1 MTILK
6 ALFISLLGV
15 GCLIAD
21 TYRPP
26 NLDKEIFDI
35 EKLKI
40 DKISESS
47 LFAGLLSVAQDF
59 DEENGD
65 VDYELRAHALGV
77 AGRLKPENDNFLSVL
92 GDLKERGK
100 TVNTS
105 DMTTSRAVAK
115 IYRGL
120 RTLMRKKD
128 NEDNTKLASYCAD
141 IALRLDEGAKEAKK
155 IKAIADEVGKPDWKD
170 MLGSPVYTG
179 GSDERN
185 EYTERSETI
194 PGGKAPK
201 FATNQSSV
209 YALVIR
215 TLSNGRHAGRA
226 SSLSATALRDES
238 VDGIEFHIDQKVGN
252 MMGNS
257 LEEIQKFMRIR
268 HEEDGRVPAGYKV
281 EITFADKD
289 GLVDGPSA
297 GTAMSL
303 ILDSLFTGNKLDES
317 FACTGAITA
326 DGKVTKI
333 GGVAGKIRGATR
345 KKCTIVGVPA
355 QNIPGVSDI
364 YVLDGIDP
372 LINIQVFSLA
382 KFEEALEVASAEKPS
397 EVQETIDA
405 FNEVAQVLKDKGE
418 SVLKSSAVIAKLE
431 KVVSAMPNHES
442 ARILLEVAKGSAPSK
457 LSVGGSFHQIDTA
470 TSSISRKVRMI
481 AWTEE
486 FNRDSTD
493 KADAQEAV
501 DLLKEI
507 EDKVDDRLLDYKKT
521 MLKMAEIYRDG
532 RKDSEKDDEFVERLK
547 EAWEEVSS
555 KRQKLMED
563 PEIMEEMMG

>member
-170 MLGSPVYTG
+170 MLGSPVYSG

-215 TLSNGRHAGRA
+215 TLSNGRHAGSA

-372 LINIQVFSLA
+372 LINI
-382 KFEEALEVASAEKPS
+382 
-397 EVQETIDA
+397 
-405 FNEVAQVLKDKGE
+405 
-418 SVLKSSAVIAKLE
+418 
-431 KVVSAMPNHES
+431 
-442 ARILLEVAKGSAPSK
+442 
-457 LSVGGSFHQIDTA
+457 
-470 TSSISRKVRMI
+470 
-481 AWTEE
+481 
-486 FNRDSTD
+486 
-493 KADAQEAV
+493 
-501 DLLKEI
+501 
-507 EDKVDDRLLDYKKT
+507 
-521 MLKMAEIYRDG
+521 
-532 RKDSEKDDEFVERLK
+532 
-547 EAWEEVSS
+547 
-555 KRQKLMED
+555 
-563 PEIMEEMMG
+563 